1 MRLTVSLEGN
11 AEGRVLASVDMEEIV
26 KMTIT
31 DDIEKSNFNP
41 QMLKSC
47 TDTSYQ
53 CGYEQG
59 RADATQEIKSVIKDT
74 FDVAYAKGR
83 ADCLEEFVKN
93 VLYELNGIAEDES
106 YYFDKDNANLV
117 SSVMYSHLEQLKEKN
132 NEKDSACRA
141 CAARAHRVR
150 CRR

>member
-1 MRLTVSLEGN
+1 MRLTVCLEGN
-11 AEGRVLASVDMEEIV
+11 TEGKVLASINMEEIV

-59 RADATQEIKSVIKDT
+59 RKDAFTQILMYLNDASLAQSGKCYDCTQELMEIIEKME
-74 FDVAYAKGR
+74 GEQN
-83 ADCLEEFVKN
+83 EE
-93 VLYELNGIAEDES
+93 
-106 YYFDKDNANLV
+106 
-117 SSVMYSHLEQLKEKN
+117 
-132 NEKDSACRA
+132 
-141 CAARAHRVR
+141 
-150 CRR
+150 